1 VRLFPVGRGHIMA
14 AIASGARTPAA
25 IGAATR
31 AGTNCASCLPE
42 LQRLAASACARKTA
56 PG

>member
-1 VRLFPVGRGHIMA
+1 MA